1 MRPLLALST
10 AIDLLNEKLGG
21 ICNWL
26 VLAACVVS
34 AANAM
39 IRYAF
44 GYSSNSW
51 LELQW
56 YMFAIFVMFGASY
69 TFKKNEHVRV
79 EILYLML
86 SERGQLWL
94 DMIGTLFFLIPSCLL
109 LAYLSWPF
117 FMQAYA
123 VGEMSS
129 NAGGL
134 VRWPIKARRSRR
146 LRFAGAARRL
156 RGDQA
161 HRGAEG
167 LCHDRCEIREA
178 DPMIT
183 LEMMPPLMFGG
194 LVLAMLIG
202 FPVAFTL
209 AALGLSFGF
218 LSIYLGFFDMNFLQA
233 IPGRIF
239 GSVLSNELLL
249 AIPFFTFMGAILE
262 RCGLAEDML
271 DSMGQLFGP
280 IRGGLGYSVI
290 IVGFI
295 LGAITGTVAAQ
306 VIAMALISM
315 PVMIRYGYN
324 IRYITGVLAASG
336 TITQLVPP
344 SLVLIVLAD
353 QLGKSVGDM
362 YLGAWGPSVLQI
374 ALFAGYTFLLG
385 LFKPDHV
392 PPVPKDARTLT
403 GWPLWRKCL
412 MGIIPSAV
420 LIFVVLGTMMLGLAT
435 PTEAGAMG
443 AIGAIVLAAI
453 HHKDLSSTGHKMLLI
468 GIAAAGIGAII
479 GMLLGEGKL
488 FKLTFAVVYLA
499 VVWLCLEAVRIPDLR
514 DLIKQGY
521 ESTMRLTTMVVF
533 ILIGS
538 TCFSVVFLGVSGGV
552 WLEHH
557 LTSLPGGVWGFLI
570 FINLFIFFLAFFLD
584 FFEIAFIILPM
595 VAPIA
600 QKVLAPVVGPDAALI
615 WFGVMLCVNMQTS
628 FLHPPFGF
636 ALFYLRGVAP
646 KEVKSSDIY
655 WGAMPWIGLQ
665 AIMVAIVIAFPITVT
680 ALLDKPL
687 DVDLSKVKIEVPQ
700 IELPPLDFGQPETIA
715 ALSLHANEK
724 PRSFRSG
731 VFVCRSQ

>member
-1 MRPLLALST
+1 
-10 AIDLLNEKLGG
+10 
-21 ICNWL
+21 
-26 VLAACVVS
+26 
-34 AANAM
+34 
-39 IRYAF
+39 
-44 GYSSNSW
+44 
-51 LELQW
+51 
-56 YMFAIFVMFGASY
+56 
-69 TFKKNEHVRV
+69 
-79 EILYLML
+79 
-86 SERGQLWL
+86 
-94 DMIGTLFFLIPSCLL
+94 
-109 LAYLSWPF
+109 
-117 FMQAYA
+117 
-123 VGEMSS
+123 
-129 NAGGL
+129 
-134 VRWPIKARRSRR
+134 
-146 LRFAGAARRL
+146 
-156 RGDQA
+156 
-161 HRGAEG
+161 
-167 LCHDRCEIREA
+167 
-178 DPMIT
+178 MIT

-209 AALGLSFGF
+209 AAVGLSFGF
-218 LSIYLGFFDMNFLQA
+218 LAIHLGFFDLNFLQA
-233 IPGRIF
+233 IPGRVF

-315 PVMIRYGYN
+315 PIMIRYGYN
-324 IRYITGVLAASG
+324 MRYITGVLAASG

-362 YLGAWGPSVLQI
+362 YLGAWGPSVFQI
-374 ALFAGYTFLLG
+374 MLFAGYTFVLG
-385 LFKPDHV
+385 LIKPDHV
-392 PPVPKDARTLT
+392 PPVPLEARTLN
-403 GWPLWRKCL
+403 GWALWKKCL

-420 LIFVVLGTMMLGLAT
+420 LIFVVLGTMMMGLAT

-443 AIGAIVLAAI
+443 AVGAIVLAAI
-453 HHKDLSSTGHKMLLI
+453 HHKDFTTNDRRILI
-468 GIAAAGIGAII
+468 IGVIAAGIGTIVA
-479 GMLLGEGKL
+479 MLFTENLVFRL
-488 FKLTFAVVYLA
+488 SFAVCYIA
-499 VVWLCLEAVRIPDLR
+499 VAWICIQAARIPDLR

-521 ESTMRLTTMVVF
+521 ESTMRLTCMVTF

-552 WLEHH
+552 WLEHL

-595 VAPIA
+595 IAPIA

-655 WGAMPWIGLQ
+655 WGAVPWIGLQ
-665 AIMVAIVIAFPITVT
+665 MIMVLLVIIFPVTVT
-680 ALLDKPL
+680 GLLDKPL
-687 DVDLSKVKIEVPQ
+687 NVDLDKVKIEVPQ
-700 IELPPLDFGQPETIA
+700 IDLPPLDLGPPQ
-715 ALSLHANEK
+715 K
-724 PRSFRSG
+724 
-731 VFVCRSQ
+731 

>member
-1 MRPLLALST
+1 
-10 AIDLLNEKLGG
+10 
-21 ICNWL
+21 
-26 VLAACVVS
+26 
-34 AANAM
+34 
-39 IRYAF
+39 
-44 GYSSNSW
+44 
-51 LELQW
+51 
-56 YMFAIFVMFGASY
+56 
-69 TFKKNEHVRV
+69 
-79 EILYLML
+79 
-86 SERGQLWL
+86 
-94 DMIGTLFFLIPSCLL
+94 
-109 LAYLSWPF
+109 
-117 FMQAYA
+117 
-123 VGEMSS
+123 
-129 NAGGL
+129 
-134 VRWPIKARRSRR
+134 
-146 LRFAGAARRL
+146 
-156 RGDQA
+156 
-161 HRGAEG
+161 
-167 LCHDRCEIREA
+167 
-178 DPMIT
+178 MIT
-183 LEMMPPLMFGG
+183 LEMMPPMMFGG
-194 LVLAMLIG
+194 LVLAMLLG

-209 AALGLSFGF
+209 AAVGLSFGF
-218 LSIYLGFFDMNFLQA
+218 LAIHLGFFDLNFLQA
-233 IPGRIF
+233 IPGRVF

-280 IRGGLGYSVI
+280 VRGGLGYSVI

-324 IRYITGVLAASG
+324 MRYITGVLAASG

-362 YLGAWGPSVLQI
+362 YLGAWGPSVFQI
-374 ALFAGYTFLLG
+374 MLFAGYTFILG
-385 LFKPDHV
+385 LIKPEHV

-403 GWPLWRKCL
+403 GWALWQKCL

-420 LIFVVLGTMMLGLAT
+420 LIFVVLGTMMMGLAT

-443 AIGAIVLAAI
+443 AVGAIVLAAI
-453 HHKDLSSTGHKMLLI
+453 HHKDFTSTDRKVLI
-468 GIAAAGIGAII
+468 IGVIAAGIGTIVA
-479 GMLLGEGKL
+479 MLFTENVI
-488 FKLTFAVVYLA
+488 FKIAFAVTYLA
-499 VVWLCLEAVRIPDLR
+499 VAWICIQAARIPDLR

-521 ESTMRLTTMVVF
+521 ETTMRITCMVTF

-552 WLEHH
+552 WLEHM

-595 VAPIA
+595 IAPIA
-600 QKVLAPVVGPDAALI
+600 QKILGPVVGDGPALI

-665 AIMVAIVIAFPITVT
+665 LIMVLIVIAFPITVT
-680 ALLDKPL
+680 GLLDKPVN
-687 DVDLSKVKIEVPQ
+687 VDLDKVKIEVPQ
-700 IELPPLDFGQPETIA
+700 IDLPPLDLGPPQ
-715 ALSLHANEK
+715 K
-724 PRSFRSG
+724 
-731 VFVCRSQ
+731 

>member
-1 MRPLLALST
+1 
-10 AIDLLNEKLGG
+10 
-21 ICNWL
+21 
-26 VLAACVVS
+26 
-34 AANAM
+34 
-39 IRYAF
+39 
-44 GYSSNSW
+44 
-51 LELQW
+51 
-56 YMFAIFVMFGASY
+56 
-69 TFKKNEHVRV
+69 
-79 EILYLML
+79 
-86 SERGQLWL
+86 
-94 DMIGTLFFLIPSCLL
+94 
-109 LAYLSWPF
+109 
-117 FMQAYA
+117 
-123 VGEMSS
+123 
-129 NAGGL
+129 
-134 VRWPIKARRSRR
+134 
-146 LRFAGAARRL
+146 
-156 RGDQA
+156 
-161 HRGAEG
+161 
-167 LCHDRCEIREA
+167 
-178 DPMIT
+178 MIT

-194 LVLAMLIG
+194 LIISMLIG

-209 AALGLSFGF
+209 SALGLSFGF
-218 LSIYLGFFDMNFLQA
+218 LSIYLGYFDLNFLQA

-239 GSVLSNELLL
+239 GGVLSNELLL
-249 AIPFFTFMGAILE
+249 AIPFFTFMGSVLE

-280 IRGGLGYSVI
+280 VRGGLGYSVI

-295 LGAITGTVAAQ
+295 LGGITGTVAAQ
-306 VIAMALISM
+306 VIAMALISL
-315 PVMIRYGYN
+315 PVMMRYGYN
-324 IRYITGVLAASG
+324 TRYITGVLAASG

-344 SLVLIVLAD
+344 SLVLIVMAD

-374 ALFAGYTFLLG
+374 ALFCAYTFMLG
-385 LFKPDHV
+385 LIKPDHV
-392 PPVPKDARTLT
+392 PAVPKEARTLN

-453 HHKDLSSTGHKMLLI
+453 HHKELSKPGHRMLLI
-468 GIAAAGIGAII
+468 GIVAAGVGAII
-479 GMLLGEGKL
+479 AILLTRDSL
-488 FKLTFAVVYLA
+488 WFKLAFAVVYIA
-499 VVWLCLEAVRIPDLR
+499 VIWLCLEAVRIPDLR

-521 ESTMRLTTMVVF
+521 ESTMRLSTMVVF

-538 TCFSVVFLGVSGGV
+538 TCFSVVFLGVSGGT

-557 LTSLPGGVWGFLI
+557 MTSIPGGVWGFLI
-570 FINLFIFFLAFFLD
+570 FINVFIFFLAFFLD

-646 KEVKSSDIY
+646 REVKSSDIY
-655 WGAMPWIGLQ
+655 WGAVPWIGLQ
-665 AIMVAIVIAFPITVT
+665 LIMVALVVAFPVIVT
-680 ALLDKPL
+680 ALLDKPI

-700 IELPPLDFGQPETIA
+700 IELPPIDFGQGQ
-715 ALSLHANEK
+715 K
-724 PRSFRSG
+724 
-731 VFVCRSQ
+731 Q

>member
-1 MRPLLALST
+1 
-10 AIDLLNEKLGG
+10 
-21 ICNWL
+21 
-26 VLAACVVS
+26 
-34 AANAM
+34 
-39 IRYAF
+39 
-44 GYSSNSW
+44 
-51 LELQW
+51 
-56 YMFAIFVMFGASY
+56 
-69 TFKKNEHVRV
+69 
-79 EILYLML
+79 
-86 SERGQLWL
+86 
-94 DMIGTLFFLIPSCLL
+94 
-109 LAYLSWPF
+109 
-117 FMQAYA
+117 
-123 VGEMSS
+123 
-129 NAGGL
+129 
-134 VRWPIKARRSRR
+134 
-146 LRFAGAARRL
+146 
-156 RGDQA
+156 
-161 HRGAEG
+161 
-167 LCHDRCEIREA
+167 
-178 DPMIT
+178 MIT

-209 AALGLSFGF
+209 AAVGLSFGF
-218 LSIYLGFFDMNFLQA
+218 LAIHLGFFDLNFLQA
-233 IPGRIF
+233 IPGRVF

-290 IVGFI
+290 LVGFI

-324 IRYITGVLAASG
+324 MRYITGVLAASG

-362 YLGAWGPSVLQI
+362 YLGAWGPSVFQI
-374 ALFAGYTFLLG
+374 MLFAGYTFILG
-385 LFKPDHV
+385 LVKPGHV

-403 GWPLWRKCL
+403 GWALWKKCL

-420 LIFVVLGTMMLGLAT
+420 LIFVVLGTMMMGLAT

-443 AIGAIVLAAI
+443 AGGPIVLAAI
-453 HHKDLSSTGHKMLLI
+453 HHKDFSATGNKVLI
-468 GIAAAGIGAII
+468 AGIIGAGIGTITGI
-479 GMLLGEGKL
+479 FFTENLL
-488 FKLTFAVVYLA
+488 FKLAFAITYLA
-499 VVWLCLEAVRIPDLR
+499 VVWICLEAVRLPDLR

-521 ESTMRLTTMVVF
+521 ETTMRITCMVTF

-538 TCFSVVFLGVSGGV
+538 TCFSVVFLGVSGGQ
-552 WLEHH
+552 WLEHM

-595 VAPIA
+595 IAPVA

-628 FLHPPFGF
+628 FMHPPFGF

-646 KEVKSSDIY
+646 RSVRSSDIY
-655 WGAMPWIGLQ
+655 WGALPWVGVQL
-665 AIMVAIVIAFPITVT
+665 IMVALVIAFPGPGTGLRDAPSTI
-680 ALLDKPL
+680 DP
-687 DVDLSKVKIEVPQ
+687 SKVRIDIQSPESDEP
-700 IELPPLDFGQPETIA
+700 PPLVIIP
-715 ALSLHANEK
+715 K
-724 PRSFRSG
+724 
-731 VFVCRSQ
+731 

>member
-1 MRPLLALST
+1 
-10 AIDLLNEKLGG
+10 
-21 ICNWL
+21 
-26 VLAACVVS
+26 
-34 AANAM
+34 
-39 IRYAF
+39 
-44 GYSSNSW
+44 
-51 LELQW
+51 
-56 YMFAIFVMFGASY
+56 
-69 TFKKNEHVRV
+69 
-79 EILYLML
+79 
-86 SERGQLWL
+86 
-94 DMIGTLFFLIPSCLL
+94 
-109 LAYLSWPF
+109 
-117 FMQAYA
+117 
-123 VGEMSS
+123 
-129 NAGGL
+129 
-134 VRWPIKARRSRR
+134 
-146 LRFAGAARRL
+146 
-156 RGDQA
+156 
-161 HRGAEG
+161 
-167 LCHDRCEIREA
+167 
-178 DPMIT
+178 MIT
-183 LEMMPPLMFGG
+183 LEMMPPMMFGG

-209 AALGLSFGF
+209 AAVGLSFGF
-218 LSIYLGFFDMNFLQA
+218 LAIHLGFFDLNFLQA
-233 IPGRIF
+233 IPGRVF

-280 IRGGLGYSVI
+280 VRGGLGYSVI

-324 IRYITGVLAASG
+324 MRYITGVLAASG

-362 YLGAWGPSVLQI
+362 YLGAWGPSVFQI
-374 ALFAGYTFLLG
+374 MLFAGYTFILG
-385 LFKPDHV
+385 LIKPDHV
-392 PPVPKDARTLT
+392 PPVPLEARTLT
-403 GWPLWRKCL
+403 GWALWKKCL

-420 LIFVVLGTMMLGLAT
+420 LIFVVLGTMMMGLAT

-443 AIGAIVLAAI
+443 AVGAIVLAAI
-453 HHKDLSSTGHKMLLI
+453 HHKDFSSTDRKVLI
-468 GIAAAGIGAII
+468 IGVIAAGVGTVIA
-479 GMLLGEGKL
+479 MLFTENLI
-488 FKLTFAVVYLA
+488 FKLAFAVTYLA
-499 VVWLCLEAVRIPDLR
+499 VAWICIQAARIPELR
-514 DLIKQGY
+514 GLIKQGY
-521 ESTMRLTTMVVF
+521 ESTMRLTCMVTF

-552 WLEHH
+552 WLENL

-595 VAPIA
+595 IAPIA
-600 QKVLAPVVGPDAALI
+600 QKILGPVVGDGPALI

-665 AIMVAIVIAFPITVT
+665 MIMVLIVIAFPITVT
-680 ALLDKPL
+680 GLLDKPVN
-687 DVDLSKVKIEVPQ
+687 VDLDKVRIEVPQ
-700 IELPPLDFGQPETIA
+700 IDLPPLDLGPPQ
-715 ALSLHANEK
+715 K
-724 PRSFRSG
+724 
-731 VFVCRSQ
+731 

>member
-1 MRPLLALST
+1 
-10 AIDLLNEKLGG
+10 
-21 ICNWL
+21 
-26 VLAACVVS
+26 
-34 AANAM
+34 
-39 IRYAF
+39 
-44 GYSSNSW
+44 
-51 LELQW
+51 
-56 YMFAIFVMFGASY
+56 
-69 TFKKNEHVRV
+69 
-79 EILYLML
+79 
-86 SERGQLWL
+86 
-94 DMIGTLFFLIPSCLL
+94 
-109 LAYLSWPF
+109 
-117 FMQAYA
+117 
-123 VGEMSS
+123 
-129 NAGGL
+129 
-134 VRWPIKARRSRR
+134 
-146 LRFAGAARRL
+146 
-156 RGDQA
+156 
-161 HRGAEG
+161 
-167 LCHDRCEIREA
+167 
-178 DPMIT
+178 MIT
-183 LEMMPPLMFGG
+183 LEMMPPMMFGG
-194 LVLAMLIG
+194 LVLAMLLG

-209 AALGLSFGF
+209 AAVGLSFGF
-218 LSIYLGFFDMNFLQA
+218 LAIHLGFFDLNFLQA
-233 IPGRIF
+233 IPGRVF

-280 IRGGLGYSVI
+280 VRGGLGYSVI

-324 IRYITGVLAASG
+324 MRYITGVLAASG

-362 YLGAWGPSVLQI
+362 YLGAWGPSVFQI
-374 ALFAGYTFLLG
+374 MLFAGYTFILG
-385 LFKPDHV
+385 LIKPEHV

-403 GWPLWRKCL
+403 GWALWKKCL

-420 LIFVVLGTMMLGLAT
+420 LIFVVLGTMMMGLAT

-443 AIGAIVLAAI
+443 AVGAIVLAAI
-453 HHKDLSSTGHKMLLI
+453 HHKDFTSTDRKVLI
-468 GIAAAGIGAII
+468 IGVIAAGIGTIAA
-479 GMLLGEGKL
+479 MLFTENVI
-488 FKLTFAVVYLA
+488 FKIAFAVTYLA
-499 VVWLCLEAVRIPDLR
+499 VAWICIQAARIPDLR

-521 ESTMRLTTMVVF
+521 ETTMRITCMVTF

-552 WLEHH
+552 WLEHM

-595 VAPIA
+595 IAPIA
-600 QKVLAPVVGPDAALI
+600 QKILGPVVGDGPALI

-665 AIMVAIVIAFPITVT
+665 LIMVLIVIAFPITVT
-680 ALLDKPL
+680 GLLDKPVN
-687 DVDLSKVKIEVPQ
+687 VDLDKVKIEVPQ
-700 IELPPLDFGQPETIA
+700 IDLPPLDLGPPQ
-715 ALSLHANEK
+715 K
-724 PRSFRSG
+724 
-731 VFVCRSQ
+731 